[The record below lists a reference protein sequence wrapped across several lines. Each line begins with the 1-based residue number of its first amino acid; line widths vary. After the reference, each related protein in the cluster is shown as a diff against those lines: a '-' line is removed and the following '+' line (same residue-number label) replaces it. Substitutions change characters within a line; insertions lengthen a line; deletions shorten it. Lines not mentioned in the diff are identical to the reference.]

1 MIYSDSS
8 VIGNG
13 SGGHSIS
20 GGVLQMEAVIS
31 LLVVVSRTVR
41 QSVAGYLLMGNASFI
56 INNASRL
63 VLN

>member
-1 MIYSDSS
+1 
-8 VIGNG
+8 
-13 SGGHSIS
+13 
-20 GGVLQMEAVIS
+20 MEAVIS